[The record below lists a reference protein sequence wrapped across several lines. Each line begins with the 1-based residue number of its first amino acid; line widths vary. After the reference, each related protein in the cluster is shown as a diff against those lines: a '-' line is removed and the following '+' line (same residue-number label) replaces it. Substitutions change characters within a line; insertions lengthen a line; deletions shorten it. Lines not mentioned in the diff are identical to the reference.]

1 MLSYNK
7 KWRMT
12 MRVEKGEQ
20 GYICSRKRRDLIWLL
35 AFVIIGIAIFLAGYF
50 ITKTRANIFT
60 VLAVLMVLPGAKR
73 VVALFVMIPRKS
85 VPKDRYEKVKAA
97 VGEGT
102 LYTDYVFTST
112 EKIMHL
118 DFLLVKNGNVLG
130 VVASS
135 KQDVPYMKKYIT
147 ESVHKISSNFH
158 VKIYDNDETFLKQV
172 ARLTHIEADAG
183 QEKALLEFLHASI
196 V

>member
-1 MLSYNK
+1 
-7 KWRMT
+7 

-20 GYICSRKRRDLIWLL
+20 GYIRSRKRWDLLWL
-35 AFVIIGIAIFLAGYF
+35 FVFVLIGIAIFFAGYF

-73 VVALFVMIPRKS
+73 IVALFVMIPRKS
-85 VPKDRYEKVKAA
+85 VEKERYEIVKAA
-97 VGEGT
+97 TGEGT

-135 KQDVPYMKKYIT
+135 KQDVTYMKKYLT
-147 ESVHKISSNFH
+147 DSVHKISTHFH
-158 VKIYDNDETFLKQV
+158 VKIFDNDEAFLKQV
-172 ARLTHIEADAG
+172 DRLTQIEADAG
-183 QEKALLEFLHASI
+183 QEEALLEFLYASI